1 MKRTSTAIQYC
12 FLAITLGALLSVV
25 PSNAQTPAPM
35 QTPAPAPDRDTD
47 LNRQQLAAFDQFLDS
62 HQELAQEL
70 RKDPSL
76 VNNQEFL
83 ASHSDLQHYLEQ
95 HPEVREGLTQNPNAV
110 LNQEQRFDR
119 REDRQEDRRP
129 DQDQRQDRDMDRGRD
144 LDRDRDHRVGD
155 SDVTRGELK
164 NMDAFMDGHPEIAEQ
179 LRKDP
184 SLVNNKKFVADHP
197 ALQQFLANHPGVR
210 EEYKENPN
218 AFMNREGRFDQRE
231 DRQFS
236 GDRDVT
242 RGELRNMD
250 AFMDAHPEIA
260 EQLKKDPSL
269 VDNKQFVANHP
280 ALQQFLANHP
290 GVREEY
296 KENPNAFM
304 NREERFDQ
312 REDRRFS
319 GDRDVTRGELRN
331 MDVFMDAHPE
341 IAEQLKKDPSLVD
354 NKQFVAGHPA
364 LQQFLANHPG
374 VREEYKENP
383 NAFMHQEQRFDRRE
397 DFNRRDRDVT
407 GGELSSFHEFLQGH
421 GTISTE
427 LSKNPSL
434 ATNKEY
440 LANHPE
446 LSQYLTSHP
455 KVNEELGEN
464 PQSFLKSSQQF
475 ESTTKPMPKP
485 LTAPKTK

>member
-12 FLAITLGALLSVV
+12 FLTLALGALLSII
-25 PSNAQTPAPM
+25 PAQA
-35 QTPAPAPDRDTD
+35 QTPAPAPDRDSD

-62 HQELAQEL
+62 HQELAQQL

-83 ASHSDLQHYLEQ
+83 ESHSDLQHYLQQ
-95 HPEVREGLTQNPNAV
+95 HPEVREDLAQNPNAV
-110 LNQEQRFDR
+110 MNQEQRFDR

-129 DQDQRQDRDMDRGRD
+129 DQDQRQDRDRD
-144 LDRDRDHRVGD
+144 MDRDRDHRVGD
-155 SDVTRGELK
+155 SDVTRRELR
-164 NMDAFMDGHPEIAEQ
+164 NMDEFMDGHPEIAEQ

-184 SLVNNKKFVADHP
+184 SLVNNQKFVAGHP
-197 ALQQFLANHPGVR
+197 ALQQFLADHPGVR

-218 AFMNREGRFDQRE
+218 AFMHQEERFDQRE
-231 DRQFS
+231 DRQFGGDRDVTRGELRNMDAFMDAHPEIAEQLKKDPS
-236 GDRDVT
+236 LVNNKQFVANHPVLQQFLADHPGVREEYKENPNAFMQREDRFDQREDRQFGGDRDVT

-269 VDNKQFVANHP
+269 VDNKQFV
-280 ALQQFLANHP
+280 
-290 GVREEY
+290 
-296 KENPNAFM
+296 
-304 NREERFDQ
+304 
-312 REDRRFS
+312 
-319 GDRDVTRGELRN
+319 T
-331 MDVFMDAHPE
+331 
-341 IAEQLKKDPSLVD
+341 
-354 NKQFVAGHPA
+354 GHPA
-364 LQQFLANHPG
+364 LQQFLADHPG

-383 NAFMHQEQRFDRRE
+383 NAFMHQEERFDHRQ
-397 DFNRRDRDVT
+397 DFNRRDGDVT
-407 GGELSSFHEFLQGH
+407 GGELSSFHEFLEGH
-421 GTISTE
+421 GTISAE

-446 LSQYLTSHP
+446 LSQYLASHP

-475 ESTTKPMPKP
+475 QGTTKPMPKP
-485 LTAPKTK
+485 LTTPKMK

>member
-1 MKRTSTAIQYC
+1 
-12 FLAITLGALLSVV
+12 
-25 PSNAQTPAPM
+25 
-35 QTPAPAPDRDTD
+35 
-47 LNRQQLAAFDQFLDS
+47 
-62 HQELAQEL
+62 
-70 RKDPSL
+70 
-76 VNNQEFL
+76 
-83 ASHSDLQHYLEQ
+83 
-95 HPEVREGLTQNPNAV
+95 
-110 LNQEQRFDR
+110 
-119 REDRQEDRRP
+119 
-129 DQDQRQDRDMDRGRD
+129 
-144 LDRDRDHRVGD
+144 
-155 SDVTRGELK
+155 
-164 NMDAFMDGHPEIAEQ
+164 
-179 LRKDP
+179 
-184 SLVNNKKFVADHP
+184 
-197 ALQQFLANHPGVR
+197 
-210 EEYKENPN
+210 
-218 AFMNREGRFDQRE
+218 
-231 DRQFS
+231 
-236 GDRDVT
+236 
-242 RGELRNMD
+242 
-250 AFMDAHPEIA
+250 MDAHPEIA
-260 EQLKKDPSL
+260 EQLKKDPPL

-312 REDRRFS
+312 REDRRLN

-485 LTAPKTK
+485 LAAPKTK

>member
-1 MKRTSTAIQYC
+1 
-12 FLAITLGALLSVV
+12 
-25 PSNAQTPAPM
+25 M

-129 DQDQRQDRDMDRGRD
+129 DQDQRQDRDMDRSRD

-218 AFMNREGRFDQRE
+218 AFMNRE
-231 DRQFS
+231 
-236 GDRDVT
+236 
-242 RGELRNMD
+242 
-250 AFMDAHPEIA
+250 
-260 EQLKKDPSL
+260 
-269 VDNKQFVANHP
+269 
-280 ALQQFLANHP
+280 
-290 GVREEY
+290 
-296 KENPNAFM
+296 
-304 NREERFDQ
+304 ERFDQ
-312 REDRRFS
+312 REDRRLN

-485 LTAPKTK
+485 LAAPKTK